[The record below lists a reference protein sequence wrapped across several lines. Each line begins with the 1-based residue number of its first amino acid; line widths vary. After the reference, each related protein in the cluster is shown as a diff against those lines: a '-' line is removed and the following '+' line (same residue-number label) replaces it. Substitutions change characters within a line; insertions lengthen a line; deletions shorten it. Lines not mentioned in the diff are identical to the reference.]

1 MATNV
6 TSLVPTEVTSQV
18 RTETTLGRVA
28 GNRWIQLVC
37 GIIAMIVIS
46 NYQYAFTLF
55 TPGMKQT
62 FTGVPYAKIAAIFSA
77 FILFETWPMPVAGY
91 FVDKFGIR
99 KLMTFGATCI
109 ALGWILGGTIAKS
122 PLDLYIY
129 YGVIAGTG
137 AGIIYISCVAN
148 AVKWFPDKRGLAV
161 GLTAAGFGG
170 GAALTIMPIAST
182 IHIMGWATAMAV
194 WGLGQGIIAFAAALV
209 LRHPPSGWAPAGWV
223 ASAKPVHTGVAQSN
237 VNFTWI
243 QTLGRPEFYLLYT
256 MFFFSCAGGLI
267 ATGNLSQIA
276 KSLHVSE
283 AKIWG
288 LAIVP
293 LAATLTSLCNA
304 LSRIVWGSVSD
315 QLGREYTMCLTF
327 GVEAVLVFLVTRIAG
342 TPIGFLVLF
351 SFIFLFWGEIYSLF
365 SATTGDIFGPKNA
378 SANYGMVYTAKGL
391 ASIFAGFGAATLAAY
406 FGGSFAMAFYVSA
419 VLCGI
424 AAIFSLFVLRPLVRG
439 RISHE
444 VRVAEGMALSAALA
458 QAISAKEK
466 NKNNKETQDEKHPAV
481 VSR

>member
-1 MATNV
+1 MASEIAVAGPHDTAR
-6 TSLVPTEVTSQV
+6 EAY
-18 RTETTLGRVA
+18 GGVA

-37 GIIAMIVIS
+37 GVIAMIVIS

-55 TPGMKQT
+55 TPGMKAS
-62 FTGVPYAKIAAIFSA
+62 FPGVPYAKIAAVFSA

-91 FVDKFGIR
+91 FVDKLGIR
-99 KLMTFGATCI
+99 KLMSFGALCI
-109 ALGWILGGTIAKS
+109 GLGWVLGGTIAKS
-122 PLDLYIY
+122 PFDLYLY

-148 AVKWFPDKRGLAV
+148 AVKWFPDRRGLAV

-182 IHIMGWATAMAV
+182 IHSMGWAHAMAV
-194 WGLGQGIIAFAAALV
+194 WGIGQGVIALGAAMV
-209 LRHPPSGWAPAGWV
+209 LRHPPTGWVPAGWDQR
-223 ASAKPVHTGVAQSN
+223 AKQVNKAVVQSK
-237 VNFTWI
+237 VNLTWV

-256 MFFFSCAGGLI
+256 MFFFACAGGLI

-276 KSLHVSE
+276 KSLHVSD

-304 LSRIVWGSVSD
+304 LSRVVWGTVSD
-315 QLGREYTMCLTF
+315 RLGREYTMFLTF
-327 GVEAVLVFLVTRIAG
+327 GVEAVLVFLVTKIAG
-342 TPIGFLVLF
+342 TPIAFLVLF

-365 SATTGDIFGPKNA
+365 SATTGDVFGSKNA

-391 ASIFAGFGAATLAAY
+391 ASVFAGFGAAALAAY
-406 FGGSFAMAFYVSA
+406 FGGSFAIAFYISA

-424 AAIFSLFVLRPLVRG
+424 AAVFSLFVLRPLVRG
-439 RISHE
+439 RIANE
-444 VRVAEGMALSAALA
+444 ARMAEGRELSAQLERAGA
-458 QAISAKEK
+458 A
-466 NKNNKETQDEKHPAV
+466 NETVEEHPAGV
-481 VSR
+481 GR

>member
-1 MATNV
+1 MT
-6 TSLVPTEVTSQV
+6 
-18 RTETTLGRVA
+18 TETVATEQRDSAREVYGSVA

-55 TPGMKQT
+55 TPGMRQT
-62 FTGVPYAKIAAIFSA
+62 FTGVPYAKIAAVFSA

-109 ALGWILGGTIAKS
+109 ALGWVLGGTIAKS

-148 AVKWFPDKRGLAV
+148 AVKWFPDRRGLAV

-170 GAALTIMPIAST
+170 GAALTIIPIAST
-182 IHIMGWATAMAV
+182 IHGMGWARAMAV
-194 WGLGQGIIAFAAALV
+194 WGICQGIVAFVAALI
-209 LRHPPSGWAPAGWV
+209 LRHPPAGWVPAGWDQR
-223 ASAKPVHTGVAQSN
+223 AKQVHKSVAQSK
-237 VNFTWI
+237 VNFNWT
-243 QTLGRPEFYLLYT
+243 QTLGRPEFYLLYA
-256 MFFFSCAGGLI
+256 MFFFACAGGLI

-276 KSLHVSE
+276 KSLNVSD

-293 LAATLTSLCNA
+293 LTATLTSICNA
-304 LSRIVWGSVSD
+304 LSRILWGTVSD
-315 QLGREYTMCLTF
+315 RLGREYTMFLTF
-327 GVEAVLVFLVTRIAG
+327 GVEAVLVCLVTKIAG
-342 TPIGFLVLF
+342 APIAFLVLF

-365 SATTGDIFGPKNA
+365 SATTGDVFGPKNA
-378 SANYGMVYTAKGL
+378 SANYGMLYTAKGL
-391 ASIFAGFGAATLAAY
+391 ASVFAGFGAATLAAY
-406 FGGSFAMAFYVSA
+406 FGGSFAVAFYISA
-419 VLCGI
+419 ALCGI
-424 AAIFSLFVLRPLVRG
+424 ASISSLFVLRPLLRG
-439 RISHE
+439 RIAE
-444 VRVAEGMALSAALA
+444 EDRVAEGAALSAALA
-458 QAISAKEK
+458 PASTAH
-466 NKNNKETQDEKHPAV
+466 ETRHEKHLTNV
-481 VSR
+481 G

>member
-1 MATNV
+1 MATETAV
-6 TSLVPTEVTSQV
+6 TRQRAMARGSATEC
-18 RTETTLGRVA
+18 GRVA
-28 GNRWIQLVC
+28 GNRWVQLVC

-55 TPGMKQT
+55 TPGMKLT
-62 FTGVPYAKIAAIFSA
+62 FTGVPYAKIAAVFSA

-99 KLMTFGATCI
+99 KLMIFGAMCI
-109 ALGWILGGTIAKS
+109 GLGWVLGGTIAKS

-129 YGVIAGTG
+129 YGVISGTG

-148 AVKWFPDKRGLAV
+148 AVKWFPDRRGLAV

-182 IHIMGWATAMAV
+182 IRSMGWAEAMAV
-194 WGLGQGIIAFAAALV
+194 WGVGQGIVAFVVAFV
-209 LRHPPSGWAPAGWV
+209 LRHPPAGWAPAGWDK
-223 ASAKPVHTGVAQSN
+223 SAKQGRKAVVQSR

-256 MFFFSCAGGLI
+256 MFFFACAGGLI

-276 KSLHVSE
+276 KSLHVSD

-315 QLGREYTMCLTF
+315 WLGREYTMFLTF
-327 GVEAVLVFLVTRIAG
+327 GVEAVLVCLVAKIAG
-342 TPIGFLVLF
+342 TPIAFLALF

-365 SATTGDIFGPKNA
+365 SATTGDVFGSKNA

-406 FGGSFAMAFYVSA
+406 FGGSFAVPFYISA

-424 AAIFSLFVLRPLVRG
+424 AAIFSLFVLKPLVRG
-439 RISHE
+439 RIANE
-444 VRVAEGMALSAALA
+444 VREEEGAALWAAALA
-458 QAISAKEK
+458 QEK
-466 NKNNKETQDEKHPAV
+466 HDEKHLV
-481 VSR
+481 GV

>member
-6 TSLVPTEVTSQV
+6 TSLIDRGQRDSAKEVY
-18 RTETTLGRVA
+18 GNVA

-91 FVDKFGIR
+91 FVDRFGIR
-99 KLMTFGATCI
+99 KLMSFGAICI
-109 ALGWILGGTIAKS
+109 ALGWVLGGTIAKS

-148 AVKWFPDKRGLAV
+148 ALKWFPDRRGLAA

-170 GAALTIMPIAST
+170 GAALTIIPIANT
-182 IHIMGWATAMAV
+182 IHSMGWARAMAV
-194 WGLGQGIIAFAAALV
+194 WGLGQGVIAFAAALI
-209 LRHPPSGWAPAGWV
+209 LRHPPSGWVPAGWDQ
-223 ASAKPVHTGVAQSN
+223 SAKQVHKAVAQSK

-243 QTLGRPEFYLLYT
+243 QTLGRPEFYLRYA
-256 MFFFSCAGGLI
+256 MSFFACAGGLI

-276 KSLHVSE
+276 KSLHVSD

-304 LSRIVWGSVSD
+304 VSRIVWGSVSD
-315 QLGREYTMCLTF
+315 WLGRE
-327 GVEAVLVFLVTRIAG
+327 
-342 TPIGFLVLF
+342 
-351 SFIFLFWGEIYSLF
+351 
-365 SATTGDIFGPKNA
+365 
-378 SANYGMVYTAKGL
+378 
-391 ASIFAGFGAATLAAY
+391 
-406 FGGSFAMAFYVSA
+406 
-419 VLCGI
+419 
-424 AAIFSLFVLRPLVRG
+424 
-439 RISHE
+439 
-444 VRVAEGMALSAALA
+444 
-458 QAISAKEK
+458 
-466 NKNNKETQDEKHPAV
+466 
-481 VSR
+481 

>member
-1 MATNV
+1 MAIEILATGQRD
-6 TSLVPTEVTSQV
+6 SAKKSD
-18 RTETTLGRVA
+18 GSIA

-62 FTGVPYAKIAAIFSA
+62 FTGVPYAKIAAVFSA

-99 KLMTFGATCI
+99 KLMTFGAMCI
-109 ALGWILGGTIAKS
+109 ALGWVLGGTIARS

-148 AVKWFPDKRGLAV
+148 AVKWFPDRRGLAV

-182 IHIMGWATAMAV
+182 IHNMGWARAMAV
-194 WGLGQGIIAFAAALV
+194 WGIGQGIIAFAAALI
-209 LRHPPSGWAPAGWV
+209 LRHPPAGWVPAGWDQ
-223 ASAKPVHTGVAQSN
+223 SAMPVHKGVAQSK

-243 QTLGRPEFYLLYT
+243 QTLSRPEFYLLYT
-256 MFFFSCAGGLI
+256 MFFFACAGGLI

-276 KSLHVSE
+276 KSLHVSD
-283 AKIWG
+283 AKVWG

-315 QLGREYTMCLTF
+315 RLGREYTMFLTF

-342 TPIGFLVLF
+342 TPIAFLVLF

-365 SATTGDIFGPKNA
+365 SATTGDVFGSKNA

-391 ASIFAGFGAATLAAY
+391 ASVFAGFGAASLAAY
-406 FGGSFAMAFYVSA
+406 FGGSFAVAFYISA

-439 RISHE
+439 RIANE
-444 VRVAEGMALSAALA
+444 ARAAEGMALSAALA
-458 QAISAKEK
+458 QASTVE
-466 NKNNKETQDEKHPAV
+466 ETQDEKHPAGV
-481 VSR
+481 GR